1 MHIWWQRKRNEKS
14 KHCLFLADY
23 RYTLND
29 HGLFYGGTTDRVM
42 EASSEIEVFDK
53 LNLIY
58 KEPHERDSFDAV
70 ISKAGPI
77 EVELSKAELKEDTNY
92 VWVK

>member
-1 MHIWWQRKRNEKS
+1 MFSLLIH
-14 KHCLFLADY
+14 

-42 EASSEIEVFDK
+42 EASSEIEVFDR
-53 LNLIY
+53 LNLVY

-70 ISKAGPI
+70 LSKTGPAV
-77 EVELSKAELKEDTNY
+77 EVELSEAEFKEDKNY
-92 VWVK
+92 IWVK

>member
-1 MHIWWQRKRNEKS
+1 
-14 KHCLFLADY
+14 
-23 RYTLND
+23 
-29 HGLFYGGTTDRVM
+29 VM
-42 EASSEIEVFDK
+42 EASSEAEVFDR
-53 LNLIY
+53 LNLVY

-77 EVELSKAELKEDTNY
+77 EVELSQAEFKEEKNN